1 MSKDIPII
9 FSGPMV
15 RALLDGRKT
24 QTRRLAWGKSRPMP
38 KAMPRG
44 NLKMSIPG
52 FKVNGGTY
60 SPASPWQKVKPGD
73 RLWVRENWRAEA
85 RFDFTP
91 PNRIATSAPIYYE
104 AGGGGE
110 EAIPECAGNQRPS
123 IHMPR
128 WASRLTLSVEAVKV
142 ERLQDIS
149 ERDAIREGLIN
160 KADHTFPI
168 WTAGEGFG
176 EHVEFPR
183 DAFREL
189 WESLHG
195 ADSWTANPEVCALS
209 FRCIR
214 KNIDQVSADD

>member
-73 RLWVRENWRAEA
+73 RLWARENWHAAHGSDDIKPRDIVPGPRSICPA
-85 RFDFTP
+85 
-91 PNRIATSAPIYYE
+91 ATYSYADTGIV
-104 AGGGGE
+104 GKL
-110 EAIPECAGNQRPS
+110 RPA

-128 WASRLTLSVEAVKV
+128 WASRLTLVVTATKI
-142 ERLQDIS
+142 ERLNEISGQDARAEGIS
-149 ERDAIREGLIN
+149 MADWPKGLSDPCEYDRVSIN
-160 KADHTFPI
+160 
-168 WTAGEGFG
+168 
-176 EHVEFPR
+176 R
-183 DAFREL
+183 FREL
-189 WESLHG
+189 WISLHG
-195 ADSWTANPEVCALS
+195 ADSWDGREVVALN
-209 FRCIR
+209 FKVI
-214 KNIDQVSADD
+214 KQNIDTLATQEAA